1 MTLLML
7 SAAGWALVAYVVLAL
22 PVTPTAQII
31 FYGGAFGA
39 LAGTW
44 AMVARLAYRRRLQ
57 RDLGLIAAL
66 SGGLRFALALEF
78 GLWLQSLRMLTV
90 PYAVLLLA
98 AYLTTEYLFRS
109 LAPRN
114 SQ

>member
-1 MTLLML
+1 MTLFLL
-7 SAAGWALVAYVVLAL
+7 SAGGWALVAYVVLAL
-22 PVTPTAQII
+22 PVTPAAQTI
-31 FYGGAFGA
+31 FYAGAFAA

-44 AMVARLAYRRRLQ
+44 ALIARLAYRRRGQ
-57 RDLGLIAAL
+57 KDLGLVAAL
-66 SGGLRFALALEF
+66 SGGLRFAVAVEF

-98 AYLTTEYLFRS
+98 GYLATEYLFRS
-109 LAPRN
+109 LAPRG